1 MVKNPLANAGD
12 VRDAGLIPG
21 SGRSPG
27 GGNGNSL
34 QMSCLEKFHG
44 QRSLVCC
51 SPWGHRQKDMTEHT
65 HTNILFRVF
74 VPMFMRE
81 IDLGFL
87 SDSVVSRCWLSRLS
101 GSLIIN

>member
-1 MVKNPLANAGD
+1 
-12 VRDAGLIPG
+12 
-21 SGRSPG
+21 
-27 GGNGNSL
+27 
-34 QMSCLEKFHG
+34 
-44 QRSLVCC
+44 
-51 SPWGHRQKDMTEHT
+51 MTEHT

-87 SDSVVSRCWLSRLS
+87 SYSVVSRCWLYGSRLY